1 MICFIDSLLFTA
13 ASYEYCLIP
22 YQYVKSANSSPGV
35 HHTPHKYRPGTP
47 HPWPVSQQRFTFFSA
62 HGHRGV
68 MISRKSKKILLCAI
82 LRKLS
87 KRFPIFSFQKRLQL
101 LNQILQLIYTASV
114 KVLLYEFTLGFICRL
129 AAQLLQM
136 LF

>member
-1 MICFIDSLLFTA
+1 MFHRVTPFYGNLIRILPHSLPIRQISEFV
-13 ASYEYCLIP
+13 P
-22 YQYVKSANSSPGV
+22 GRSSHAPIKTVRARHIHGR
-35 HHTPHKYRPGTP
+35 YLSN
-47 HPWPVSQQRFTFFSA
+47 VSLSFRQ
-62 HGHRGV
+62 HGHRDV

-101 LNQILQLIYTASV
+101 LNQILQLIHTASV

>member
-1 MICFIDSLLFTA
+1 MFHRLTPFYGNLIRILPHSLPIRQISEFVSGRSSHAPIKTA
-13 ASYEYCLIP
+13 RTRHIHGRYLSNISL
-22 YQYVKSANSSPGV
+22 SFL
-35 HHTPHKYRPGTP
+35 R
-47 HPWPVSQQRFTFFSA
+47 
-62 HGHRGV
+62 HGHRDM